1 MNDFWVDI
9 CKEPIFRILG
19 IQSAALILCP
29 SSLKLL
35 QLLIFNARR
44 CILLQWISDSV
55 PTVTHWIQ
63 SVMEF
68 ILLEAKSFWLKE
80 KPFHFFGIWDPFLDY
95 IVDEG
100 AQALRN
106 GLYGLAWSDIP
117 RYIST

>member
-1 MNDFWVDI
+1 
-9 CKEPIFRILG
+9 
-19 IQSAALILCP
+19 
-29 SSLKLL
+29 
-35 QLLIFNARR
+35 
-44 CILLQWISDSV
+44 
-55 PTVTHWIQ
+55 
-63 SVMEF
+63 MEF

-100 AQALRN
+100 AQAPRN